1 MDRNI
6 VFVYLNREKVINK
19 ISLRKFPIERT
30 IKLSQLIQIN
40 ELVVY
45 VHNLS
50 KIFPNT
56 CTMTFHD
63 GLTVQEVF
71 I

>member
-30 IKLSQLIQIN
+30 IKLSQLIKIN

-45 VHNLS
+45 TQFMEN
-50 KIFPNT
+50 FPQHL
-56 CTMTFHD
+56 HD
-63 GLTVQEVF
+63 DCG
-71 I
+71 